1 MTKLAILD
9 DYQRVARSFADW
21 SAVDQR
27 CDMTVFDQNIDAITI
42 AEQTLRDFDI
52 ICAMRERMAFP
63 RALLERLPKLRLLVT
78 TGMRNQSIDL
88 EAATARGVV
97 VCGTGGQYSMHST
110 AELAWTLIL
119 AGMRRLPL
127 EERNMRGG
135 GWQTTVGRGLHGK
148 TLGILG
154 LGRIGARVA
163 AFGNA
168 FGMTVLAWSQNLTA
182 EDAAAK
188 GAMRVEKDALLRR
201 GDVISLHLVLSA
213 RTRGIIGVNEI
224 GMMKP
229 GALLV
234 NTSRGPLVDEAAL
247 VRALQEKHIDAGLD
261 VYDEEPLPATHP
273 LRFCDNAVLTPHIG
287 YVAREVYEVFY
298 KDTAEDVL
306 AFLNGAPVRVL
317 NPQVL
322 DPAHKTTA

>member
-21 SAVDQR
+21 SGVDQR
-27 CDMTVFDQNIDAITI
+27 CAMTVFDQNIPTIEI
-42 AEQTLRDFDI
+42 AEETLRDFDI
-52 ICAMRERMAFP
+52 ICAMRERLPFP
-63 RALLERLPKLRLLVT
+63 RALFERLPKLRLLVT
-78 TGMRNQSIDL
+78 TGAKNRSIDL
-88 EAATARGVV
+88 EAATDHGVL
-97 VCGTGGQYSMHST
+97 VCHTGGTYSLHTT

-119 AGMRRLPL
+119 AGMRNLPV
-127 EERNMRGG
+127 EDHNMRSG

-148 TLGILG
+148 TLGIIG
-154 LGRIGARVA
+154 LGRIGERLA
-163 AFGNA
+163 AFGNT

-182 EDAAAK
+182 EDAQAK
-188 GAMRVEKDALLRR
+188 GAERVEKEELLRR
-201 GDVISLHLVLSA
+201 SDVISLHLVLSA

-234 NTSRGPLVDEAAL
+234 NTSRGPLIDEDAL
-247 VRALQEKHIDAGLD
+247 LRALREKHIVAGLD

-273 LRFCDNAVLTPHIG
+273 LRSCDNAVLTPHLG
-287 YVAREVYEVFY
+287 YVSQEVYDVFY

-306 AFLNGAPVRVL
+306 AFLNGSPIRML
-317 NPQVL
+317 NPEVL
-322 DPAHKTTA
+322 DKSRNLSV